1 MRLVERHL
9 ITKNHRLFAECDRV
23 CLAAKNLYN
32 LANYTIRQ
40 HFFATNTVLGYN
52 ALDKLMQPSDAYR
65 ALPSKVSQ
73 QVLMQLCCN
82 WKAHFAAMREF
93 GNHPERFCH
102 GKHGGKPKLPRYKH
116 KEQGRFLA
124 LYTVQAVSKPHLR
137 NGILRLS
144 MTTIDVPTK
153 QHNIQ
158 QVRISPQLDHY
169 VIEVVYDQAPK
180 PSDLEKTADKSKI
193 VSVDIGVGTLAA
205 VTSNQAGFRPL
216 LINGRPLKS
225 MNAYYNKQKAALQSR
240 CHVDRGGGEKQ
251 TSRRIRKLT
260 HKRNCKVDN
269 YLHHAS
275 TVIIKELVKH
285 GVGTLVIGKNPH
297 WKQEVNLGK
306 RSNQTFVN
314 IPHARFIKQLCY
326 KAELVGITIVLTEE
340 SYTSKC
346 SFLDNEPITKHEA
359 YMGKRKHRG
368 LFVAS
373 DGRQINADING
384 AANILRKVF
393 PNAFT
398 DGIQGVVVRPV
409 GITPYKVVA

>member
-1 MRLVERHL
+1 MRIVERH
-9 ITKNHRLFAECDRV
+9 IIIKNHRLFAECDRV
-23 CLAAKNLYN
+23 CFTAKNLYN

-52 ALDKLMQPSDAYR
+52 ALDKLMQPGDAYR

-73 QVLMQLCCN
+73 QVLIQLCRN
-82 WKAHFAAMREF
+82 WKAHFAAIREY
-93 GNHPERFCH
+93 GKHPERFL
-102 GKHGGKPKLPRYKH
+102 GKPKLPRYKH

-137 NGILRLS
+137 NGIVRLS

-153 QHNIQ
+153 QRDIQ

-169 VIEVVYDQAPK
+169 VIEIVYEQAPK
-180 PSDLEKTADKSKI
+180 PSNLEKTADKSKI
-193 VSVDIGVGTLAA
+193 ASVDIGIGTLAA
-205 VTSNQAGFRPL
+205 VTSNQAGFPPL

-240 CHVDRGGGEKQ
+240 MGGEKQ

-275 TVIIKELVKH
+275 NVIIKELVKH
-285 GVGTLVIGKNPH
+285 RIGTLVIGKNPH

-306 RSNQTFVN
+306 RTNQAFVN
-314 IPHARFIKQLCY
+314 IPHARFIDQLRY
-326 KAELVGITIVLTEE
+326 KAALVGITVVLTEE

-346 SFLDNEPITKHEA
+346 SFLDNEAITKHET

-393 PNAFT
+393 PNAFA

-409 GITPYKVVA
+409 RIEPCAQPYKVAA

>member
-1 MRLVERHL
+1 MRLVERHI

-23 CLAAKNLYN
+23 CFAAKNLYN

-40 HFFATNTVLGYN
+40 EFFASGIVHWYET
-52 ALDKLMQPSDAYR
+52 LDKLMQSSDAYR

-73 QVLMQLCCN
+73 QVLMQLCRN
-82 WKAHFAAMREF
+82 WKAHVAAMKEYAK
-93 GNHPERFCH
+93 HPDRFL
-102 GKHGGKPKLPRYKH
+102 GKPRLPRYKH

-124 LYTVQAVSKPHLR
+124 LYTVQAVSKRFLR
-137 NGILRLS
+137 QGVVRLS
-144 MTTIDVPTK
+144 MTTLEIPTK
-153 QHNIQ
+153 QQHIQ
-158 QVRISPQLDHY
+158 QVRISPQLDHF
-169 VIEVVYDQAPK
+169 VIEVVY
-180 PSDLEKTADKSKI
+180 EKTPNPADFERTTDKSKI
-193 VSVDIGVGTLAA
+193 ASVDIGIGTLAA
-205 VTSNQAGFRPL
+205 VTSNQCGFRPL

-225 MNAYYNKQKAALQSR
+225 MNAYYNKQRAALQAR
-240 CHVDRGGGEKQ
+240 LGEKQ
-251 TSRRIRKLT
+251 KTSHQIRRLT

-275 TVIIKELVKH
+275 KTIIHELLQH
-285 GVGTLVIGKNPH
+285 GIGTLVIGKNPQ

-306 RSNQTFVN
+306 RTNQAFVQ
-314 IPHARFIKQLCY
+314 IPHARFIEQLRY
-326 KAELVGITIVLTEE
+326 KAALVGITVVLTEE

-346 SFLDNEPITKHEA
+346 SFLDGEPIGKHQA
-359 YMGKRKHRG
+359 YQGRRKYRG

-393 PNAFT
+393 PNAFA

-409 GITPYKVVA
+409 RLTPYKSKKIAA

>member
-1 MRLVERHL
+1 MRLVERHI
-9 ITKNHRLFAECDRV
+9 ITKNHQLFAECDRV
-23 CLAAKNLYN
+23 CFAAKNLYN

-40 HFFATNTVLGYN
+40 HFFTTNTVLGYN

-73 QVLMQLCCN
+73 QVLMQLCRN
-82 WKAHFAAMREF
+82 WKAHFAAMREY
-93 GNHPERFCH
+93 GKHRERFL
-102 GKHGGKPKLPRYKH
+102 GKPKLPRYKH

-137 NGILRLS
+137 NGIVRLS

-153 QHNIQ
+153 HHNIQ
-158 QVRISPQLDHY
+158 QVRIGPQLDHY
-169 VIEVVYDQAPK
+169 VVEIVYEQAPK

-193 VSVDIGVGTLAA
+193 ASIDIGIGTLAA
-205 VTSNQAGFRPL
+205 VTSNQRGFRPL

-240 CHVDRGGGEKQ
+240 MGGEKQ

-275 TVIIKELVKH
+275 SVIIKELVEH
-285 GVGTLVIGKNPH
+285 HIGTLVIGKNPH

-306 RSNQTFVN
+306 RTNQAFVN
-314 IPHARFIKQLCY
+314 IPHARFIDQLRY
-326 KAELVGITIVLTEE
+326 KAALVGITVVLTEE

-346 SFLDNEPITKHEA
+346 SFLDNEAIIKHEN

-373 DGRQINADING
+373 DGRRINADING

-393 PNAFT
+393 PNAFA

-409 GITPYKVVA
+409 RITPYKVAA

>member
-1 MRLVERHL
+1 MRLVERHI

-23 CLAAKNLYN
+23 CFAAKNLYN

-52 ALDKLMQPSDAYR
+52 ELDKLLQPSDAYR

-73 QVLMQLCCN
+73 QVLMQLCRN
-82 WKAHFAAMREF
+82 WKAHFAAMREY
-93 GNHPERFCH
+93 GKHPERFL
-102 GKHGGKPKLPRYKH
+102 GKPKLPRYKH
-116 KEQGRFLA
+116 KEQGHFLA
-124 LYTVQAVSKPHLR
+124 LYTVQAVCKPHLR
-137 NGILRLS
+137 NGIVRLS

-153 QHNIQ
+153 QSNIQ

-169 VIEVVYDQAPK
+169 VIEIVYEQAPK
-180 PSDLEKTADKSKI
+180 PYDLEKTADKSKI
-193 VSVDIGVGTLAA
+193 ASVDIGIGTLAA

-216 LINGRPLKS
+216 LINGRPLQS

-240 CHVDRGGGEKQ
+240 CHGNHGGGETQ
-251 TSRRIRKLT
+251 TSRRIRRLT

-275 TVIIKELVKH
+275 SVVIKELVKY
-285 GVGTLVIGKNPH
+285 GIGTLVIGKNPL

-306 RSNQTFVN
+306 RTNQTFVN
-314 IPHARFIKQLCY
+314 IPHARFIDQLRY
-326 KAELVGITIVLTEE
+326 KAALVGITVVLTEE

-346 SFLDNEPITKHEA
+346 SFLDSEAIGKHET

-373 DGRQINADING
+373 DGRQINADINA

-393 PNAFT
+393 PNAFA
-398 DGIQGVVVRPV
+398 DGIQGVVARPV
-409 GITPYKVVA
+409 RITPYKVVA